1 MFAYMLVALLSQV
14 VRTPGGICQS
24 GTEMGSTSFRF
35 YWKLFD
41 HIDIIASKDKRCTT
55 SVHVMTTK
63 LLAQE
68 NPGQVS
74 TRKTNQIQQY
84 LKGLL

>member
-1 MFAYMLVALLSQV
+1 MDRRLLFGEGIRSSHLKGSFLLICYMFAYMLVALLSQV

-41 HIDIIASKDKRCTT
+41 HIDIIASKDKRVSARHQCT
-55 SVHVMTTK
+55 
-63 LLAQE
+63 
-68 NPGQVS
+68 
-74 TRKTNQIQQY
+74 
-84 LKGLL
+84 